1 MEENYFMLTIEIK
14 KIVKAIETSDGAGV
28 KLKRSIGIPEFDFI
42 DPFLM
47 FDEFGSEN
55 KDDYIAG
62 FPSHPHRGIETVTY
76 MLSGEFRHE
85 DSTGNKG
92 DLGPGSVQWM
102 TAAGGI
108 IHSEMPI
115 MKEGKL
121 HGFQLWVNMPAKLK
135 MGKPSYQNIEPNEIP
150 EFKDQEKKIKIIA
163 GKYHDKIGPVK
174 GISVDPIYIDVEL
187 EKDNIFNF
195 IIPSSHN
202 AFVYLVTGEIKIGNK
217 KHDQLQNSNL
227 ICLQNGNDL
236 NISAIKKSKF
246 LVIAGKP
253 IGEPIARG
261 GPFVMNTK
269 EEILK
274 AVQDYHSGNFVQK

>member
-1 MEENYFMLTIEIK
+1 MSTIEIK

-28 KLKRSIGIPEFDFI
+28 KLKRSMGIPEFDFI

-269 EEILK
+269 EEIIK

>member
-1 MEENYFMLTIEIK
+1 MSTIEIK
-14 KIVKAIETSDGAGV
+14 KIIKAIQTSDGAGV
-28 KLKRSIGIPEFDFI
+28 KLKRSMGIPELDFI

-76 MLSGEFRHE
+76 MLAGEFRHE

-135 MGKPSYQNIEPNEIP
+135 MSKPSYQNIEPQEIP

-163 GKYHDKIGPVK
+163 GKYQDKIGPVK
-174 GISVDPIYIDVEL
+174 GISVDPIYMDIEL
-187 EKDNIFNF
+187 EKDKTFSF

-202 AFVYLVTGEIKIGNK
+202 TFVYLVTGEIKIGNK
-217 KHDQLQNSNL
+217 AHNKLQNSTL
-227 ICLQNGNDL
+227 ICLKKGTDL
-236 NISAIKKSKF
+236 KVSSTKKSKF
-246 LVIAGKP
+246 LVIAGRP

-269 EEILK
+269 QEILK

>member
-1 MEENYFMLTIEIK
+1 MSTIEIK
-14 KIVKAIETSDGAGV
+14 KIVKAIQTSDGAGV
-28 KLKRSIGIPEFDFI
+28 KLKRSMGIPALDFI

-62 FPSHPHRGIETVTY
+62 FPDHPHRGIETVTY

-135 MGKPSYQNIEPNEIP
+135 MSKPSYQNIEPKKIP
-150 EFKDQEKKIKIIA
+150 EFNDQEKKIKIIA
-163 GKYHDKIGPVK
+163 GKYQDKIGPVK
-174 GISVDPIYIDVEL
+174 GISVDPIYLDVEL
-187 EKDNIFNF
+187 EKDKIFNF

-217 KHDQLQNSNL
+217 KHDQLQNSSL

-253 IGEPIARG
+253 IGEPVVRG

>member
-1 MEENYFMLTIEIK
+1 MSTIEVK
-14 KIVKAIETSDGAGV
+14 KIVKAIQTSDGAGV
-28 KLKRSIGIPEFDFI
+28 KLKRSLGVPKLNFI

-62 FPSHPHRGIETVTY
+62 FPPHPHRGIETVTY
-76 MLSGEFRHE
+76 MLAGKFKHE
-85 DSTGNKG
+85 DSTGSKG
-92 DLGPGSVQWM
+92 EMGPGSVQWM

-135 MGKPSYQNIEPNEIP
+135 MSKPSYQNIKPKEIP
-150 EFKDQEKKIKIIA
+150 EFNDKEKKIKIIA
-163 GKYHDKIGPVK
+163 GRFKDKIGPAK
-174 GISVDPIYIDVEL
+174 GFVDPIYLDIEL
-187 EKDNIFNF
+187 EKEKIFDYT
-195 IIPSSHN
+195 IPSSHN
-202 AFVYLVTGEIKIGNK
+202 IFVYLVYGEIKIGSK
-217 KHDQLQNSNL
+217 IHDKLQNSTL
-227 ICLQNGNDL
+227 ISLTNGNRL
-236 NISAIKKSKF
+236 KIFSAKKSQF
-246 LVIAGKP
+246 LIVAGKP

-269 EEILK
+269 QEILK
-274 AVQDYHSGNFVQK
+274 AVEDYHSGNFVQK